1 MPKHWTLVTPV
12 PQWTVPEKWPGCD
25 LKPGFRVA
33 PMLPEMRR
41 VLLNAAKEKESNDH
55 VLSVL
60 VRADT
65 VAMSAVPAS
74 PANLKNEFIT
84 AAFHQMVADGLLRRI
99 FECVRLFANPGEDV
113 PEGFWH
119 SCWFLLEGKPES
131 VCLERAKCMHSEWN
145 PDVYPPWDMFD
156 PVDVAEA
163 LDKVQKEWS
172 RLSKLCRVEV
182 FFDLD
187 ADPKSWRGYTRAANA
202 NVERKTEELEKVRL
216 AESQQEAGSGVIID
230 KRQIATWLIEG
241 VRDAMRHAVDKLEAR
256 DYGRGARLTR
266 AFQFFQDAF
275 RLEMP
280 HRYVSLAISL
290 ESLLSLGNEGVTS
303 QLASRIA
310 WLLYPNDAGERMS
323 HFGLVKIVYDIR
335 SRIVHGGACKTDE
348 VETWYMLLLYI
359 TRRVLIKV
367 ISEERLFRTFFNR
380 DPKDGDALLKRLSLG
395 CEL

>member
-12 PQWTVPEKWPGCD
+12 PQWIVPEKWPGCN
-25 LKPGFRVA
+25 LKPSFRVA

-41 VLLNAAKEKESNDH
+41 LLLNAAKEKESNDH

-60 VRADT
+60 ASADT
-65 VAMSAVPAS
+65 IALSAVPTPS
-74 PANLKNEFIT
+74 SNLKNEFIP
-84 AAFHQMVADGLLRRI
+84 ALFHQMVADGLLRRL

-119 SCWFLLEGKPES
+119 SCWFCLEGKPAS
-131 VCLERAKCMHSEWN
+131 VCLEGAKCMHHDWN
-145 PDVYPPWDMFD
+145 PDVHRPWDMSD

-163 LDKVQKEWS
+163 LDKVQQEWG
-172 RLSKLCRVEV
+172 RLSQLCRIEV
-182 FFDLD
+182 FLGLD
-187 ADPKSWRGYTRAANA
+187 TDPKRQRGYTRAGNA
-202 NVERKTEELEKVRL
+202 NVERKAKELAEARL
-216 AESQQEAGSGVIID
+216 AETQQEARPVVTID
-230 KRQIATWLIEG
+230 KRQSATWFIEG

-290 ESLLSLGNEGVTS
+290 ESLICLGKEGVTS
-303 QLASRIA
+303 QLGSRIA
-310 WLLYPNDAGERMS
+310 WLLYPNNARERMS
-323 HFGLVKIVYDIR
+323 HFGLVKIIYDIR